1 MFGYADRLA
10 SCGCFFVFFGAYFFL
25 HNTGH
30 QHHLTVTLNIGLVV
44 RAT

>member
-10 SCGCFFVFFGAYFFL
+10 NCGCFLCFLEHIFL

>member
-10 SCGCFFVFFGAYFFL
+10 SCGCFLCFLEHIFFL